1 MKKCE
6 SCFRAPWQLNRLYTP
21 WSFYYN
27 IGINHIV
34 IDQWKGG
41 ENMGMSDQQ
50 FEVYNALIS
59 FVDELIDK
67 EKDEKEREKLKL
79 RKKNI
84 LANNKEITT

>member
-1 MKKCE
+1 
-6 SCFRAPWQLNRLYTP
+6 
-21 WSFYYN
+21 
-27 IGINHIV
+27 
-34 IDQWKGG
+34 
-41 ENMGMSDQQ
+41 MGMSDQQ

>member
-1 MKKCE
+1 
-6 SCFRAPWQLNRLYTP
+6 
-21 WSFYYN
+21 
-27 IGINHIV
+27 
-34 IDQWKGG
+34 
-41 ENMGMSDQQ
+41 MSDQQ

>member
-1 MKKCE
+1 
-6 SCFRAPWQLNRLYTP
+6 
-21 WSFYYN
+21 
-27 IGINHIV
+27 
-34 IDQWKGG
+34 
-41 ENMGMSDQQ
+41 MGMSDQQ
-50 FEVYNALIS
+50 FEVYNALKP